1 MFYLEAVSKGDM
13 SGRMVGVTAYKE
25 SVDLSNVPGTDEV
38 LLRRIIKADIIILSF
53 LGLLNRRANKT
64 IL

>member
-38 LLRRIIKADIIILSF
+38 LLRRIIKADI
-53 LGLLNRRANKT
+53 
-64 IL
+64 